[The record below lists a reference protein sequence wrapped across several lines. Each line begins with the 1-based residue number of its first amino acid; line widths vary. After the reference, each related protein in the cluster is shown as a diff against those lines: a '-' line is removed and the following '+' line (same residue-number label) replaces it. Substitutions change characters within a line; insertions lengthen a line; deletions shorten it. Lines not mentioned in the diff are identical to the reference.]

1 MRFSDQVVAFDFA
14 GIPMVGNM
22 NTGYAI
28 GLTAEGAAV
37 CERLLREEVA
47 EPEVAAVD
55 AALLEHLVR
64 GGFFSDEK
72 PADAV
77 VSAYLHVTQR
87 CNLSCVGCYSFDDQR
102 NCLPDAPL
110 EAIERALDELAA
122 AGLATLIISGGE
134 PFLRDDLPDIVAYAK
149 RTCGIKS
156 VTVLSNGTCLAEGSL
171 AALAPNVDC
180 VSISFDGCS
189 ASAPAYIREE
199 QRFDELVAAVK
210 AVQAAGIQAHII
222 PTVHKRNID
231 DLADYVRLSKDLGA
245 TLNFSLLT
253 CAPDDEL
260 AALLPDEEA
269 LRKLGASILTLDGG
283 KPLALMDAPVGLNLT
298 VKRNCGAG
306 YRGVSIAAD
315 GTVSSVPYAPP
326 PRAGDGQRLRRH
338 ACGGAGERGFRTVP
352 RPGCR
357 RLRGLRHVPLRAN
370 LRGRLP
376 SPLAVRIGQSGVARL
391 LLRDDP
397 RVLRPFRSGHES
409 RNRKQERRCVI
420 CCFTVRPI
428 RVPLVLMLDGEEYA
442 LRLGFKG
449 RYSLTKTR

>member
-231 DLADYVRLSKDLGA
+231 DLAD
-245 TLNFSLLT
+245 
-253 CAPDDEL
+253 
-260 AALLPDEEA
+260 
-269 LRKLGASILTLDGG
+269 
-283 KPLALMDAPVGLNLT
+283 
-298 VKRNCGAG
+298 
-306 YRGVSIAAD
+306 
-315 GTVSSVPYAPP
+315 
-326 PRAGDGQRLRRH
+326 
-338 ACGGAGERGFRTVP
+338 
-352 RPGCR
+352 
-357 RLRGLRHVPLRAN
+357 
-370 LRGRLP
+370 
-376 SPLAVRIGQSGVARL
+376 
-391 LLRDDP
+391 
-397 RVLRPFRSGHES
+397 
-409 RNRKQERRCVI
+409 
-420 CCFTVRPI
+420 
-428 RVPLVLMLDGEEYA
+428 
-442 LRLGFKG
+442 
-449 RYSLTKTR
+449 